1 MPRPDLK
8 TLSRSKAWASR
19 LCDHEEEIRELRKRR
34 WSYRAIAAHLRTERG
49 VEISHNGVHAFV
61 KVRARRRLY
70 ELPEP
75 VPQSAPITSPVASVT
90 APTPAQPIAPAAQP
104 LARRGMLPV
113 AQKPQR
119 PNEFC
124 RVVDEGGKV
133 LENMQYGV
141 VRPEEL

>member
-1 MPRPDLK
+1 MPRPDLR

-19 LCDHEEEIRELRKRR
+19 LCDHEAEIRELRKKR
-34 WSYRAIAAHLRTERG
+34 WSYRAIAAHLRAERG

-75 VPQSAPITSPVASVT
+75 APQTPPMTRGAGPDP
-90 APTPAQPIAPAAQP
+90 APTPAQPTAPIAQP

-113 AQKPQR
+113 VQKERNPH
-119 PNEFC
+119 EFS

-133 LENMQYGV
+133 LKNMQYGV

>member
-8 TLSRSKAWASR
+8 TLTRSKAWASR
-19 LCDHEEEIRELRKRR
+19 LCDHEEEIRELRKKR

-75 VPQSAPITSPVASVT
+75 VPQCAPITSPAAQVR
-90 APTPAQPIAPAAQP
+90 APKLAQPVATAVQP
-104 LARRGMLPV
+104 VPGRGMIPI
-113 AQKPQR
+113 AQKPRR